1 MFDFLAG
8 TLAFFY
14 DLWPSYGMAIVLFTF
29 AIYLVLTPLTIKSTR
44 SMIAMQ
50 RVQPEL
56 KKLQATYKD
65 DKETLQREM
74 MAFYQANNINPFS
87 SCLPMLL
94 QMPIFFILFRVLNG
108 LTGKTDS
115 DGFFLPGY
123 LSEDSAMYQALRKSK
138 EMVSW
143 GIDLSHSA
151 SGVLTDDGIV
161 KALPFLLLVGLT
173 AVTSWYQQ
181 KQVQGRNISGAAVN
195 PQQQMITKFLPF
207 IIVFFSFSM
216 PAGVVVYFV
225 VSAMVRIG
233 QQAFVTRLEF
243 PDGVPTPAA
252 NGAKP
257 AKTPKSA
264 PSAAAAPKNSAKN
277 GAKESKPV
285 PPSPRIAEGQQ
296 QNRNRNRRKK
306 RK

>member
-1 MFDFLAG
+1 MFDFLAR

-14 DLWPSYGMAIVLFTF
+14 DVWPSYGMAIVLFTI

-56 KKLQATYKD
+56 KKLQAQYKD

-108 LTGKTDS
+108 LTGKRDV
-115 DGFFLPGY
+115 DGTFAPGY
-123 LSEDSAMYQALRKSK
+123 LDHESAMYRALDATK

-143 GIDLSHSA
+143 GIDLSRSA

-161 KALPFLLLVGLT
+161 QALPFLLLVGLT

-181 KQVQGRNISGAAVN
+181 KQVQGRNLNAANAN
-195 PQQQMITKFLPF
+195 PQQQMITKILPF

-225 VSAMVRIG
+225 VSALVRIG
-233 QQAFVTRLEF
+233 QQAFVTRVEF
-243 PDGVPTPAA
+243 PELRKGEST
-252 NGAKP
+252 NGAK
-257 AKTPKSA
+257 AQK
-264 PSAAAAPKNSAKN
+264 APKAVKP
-277 GAKESKPV
+277 APTATVVKESKPV
-285 PPSPRIAEGQQ
+285 PPSPRVAQGQQ
-296 QNRNRNRRKK
+296 ANRSRNRKKK

>member
-1 MFDFLAG
+1 MFDFLAR

-14 DLWPSYGMAIVLFTF
+14 DVWPSYGMAIVLFTV

-56 KKLQATYKD
+56 KKLQAQYKD

-94 QMPIFFILFRVLNG
+94 QMPIFFVLFRVLNG

-115 DGFFLPGY
+115 DGFFDPKY
-123 LSEDSAMYQALRKSK
+123 LSHDSAMYKALRGSK

-143 GIDLSHSA
+143 GIDLSRSA
-151 SGVLTDDGIV
+151 SGVLTDDGIGQ
-161 KALPFLLLVGLT
+161 ALPFLLLVGLT

-181 KQVQGRNISGAAVN
+181 KQVQGRNLNAANAN
-195 PQQQMITKFLPF
+195 PQQQMITKILPF

-225 VSAMVRIG
+225 VSALVRIG
-233 QQAFVTRLEF
+233 QQAFVTRVEF
-243 PDGVPTPAA
+243 PELRKGSAA
-252 NGAKP
+252 TNGAKP
-257 AKTPKSA
+257 PKPVKSA
-264 PSAAAAPKNSAKN
+264 PTATVVKQ
-277 GAKESKPV
+277 SKPV
-285 PPSPRIAEGQQ
+285 TPSPRVAEGQQ
-296 QNRNRNRRKK
+296 PNRSRNRKKK